1 MSNEIEKTNIFFAF
15 GFAMFLI
22 CIGLF
27 SYFLND
33 NNIIKII
40 AELFFTFG
48 FMGLGFELQ
57 NLGLRAQYI
66 LVSGFPFLLISI
78 MYREYIWIFI
88 IFMSLS
94 MSIFFSSLVEFLL
107 NFRNKKDNINLK
119 IEGIISIIGSLL
131 TIISSILS
139 IVTNF

>member
-1 MSNEIEKTNIFFAF
+1 MNINVKLNK
-15 GFAMFLI
+15 LI
-22 CIGLF
+22 KLWVK
-27 SYFLND
+27 ND
-33 NNIIKII
+33 NNIIRII
-40 AELFFTFG
+40 AVAFFTFG
-48 FMGLGFELQ
+48 FIGLGFELQ

-78 MYREYIWIFI
+78 MYREYIWVFI

-139 IVTNF
+139 IMTFK

>member
-1 MSNEIEKTNIFFAF
+1 MNINVKLNK
-15 GFAMFLI
+15 LI
-22 CIGLF
+22 KLWVK
-27 SYFLND
+27 ND
-33 NNIIKII
+33 NNIIRII
-40 AELFFTFG
+40 AVAFFTFG
-48 FMGLGFELQ
+48 FIGLGFELQ
-57 NLGLRAQYI
+57 NLRLRAQYI

-78 MYREYIWIFI
+78 MYREYIWVFI

-94 MSIFFSSLVEFLL
+94 MSIFFLSLVEFLL

-139 IVTNF
+139 IMTFKRKDIIDNIFI

>member
-1 MSNEIEKTNIFFAF
+1 MNINVKLNK
-15 GFAMFLI
+15 LI
-22 CIGLF
+22 KLWVK
-27 SYFLND
+27 ND

-40 AELFFTFG
+40 AVAFFTFG
-48 FMGLGFELQ
+48 FIGLGFELQ
-57 NLGLRAQYI
+57 NLRLRAQHI

-78 MYREYIWIFI
+78 MYREYIWVFI

-139 IVTNF
+139 IMTFK

>member
-1 MSNEIEKTNIFFAF
+1 MNINVKLNK
-15 GFAMFLI
+15 LI
-22 CIGLF
+22 KLWVK
-27 SYFLND
+27 ND
-33 NNIIKII
+33 NNIIRII
-40 AELFFTFG
+40 AVAFFTFG
-48 FMGLGFELQ
+48 FIGLGFELQ
-57 NLGLRAQYI
+57 NLRLRAQYI

-78 MYREYIWIFI
+78 MYREYIWVFI

-94 MSIFFSSLVEFLL
+94 MPIFFLSLVEFLL

-139 IVTNF
+139 IMTFN

>member
-1 MSNEIEKTNIFFAF
+1 MNINVKLNK
-15 GFAMFLI
+15 LI
-22 CIGLF
+22 KLWVK
-27 SYFLND
+27 ND
-33 NNIIKII
+33 NNIIRII
-40 AELFFTFG
+40 AVAFFTFG
-48 FMGLGFELQ
+48 FIGLGFELQ
-57 NLGLRAQYI
+57 NLRLRAQYI

-78 MYREYIWIFI
+78 MYREYIWVSI

-139 IVTNF
+139 IMTFK

>member
-1 MSNEIEKTNIFFAF
+1 MNINVKLNK
-15 GFAMFLI
+15 LI
-22 CIGLF
+22 KLWVK
-27 SYFLND
+27 ND

-40 AELFFTFG
+40 AVAFFTFG

-139 IVTNF
+139 IVTFK

>member
-1 MSNEIEKTNIFFAF
+1 MNINVKLNK
-15 GFAMFLI
+15 LI
-22 CIGLF
+22 KLWVK
-27 SYFLND
+27 ND
-33 NNIIKII
+33 NNIIRII
-40 AELFFTFG
+40 AVAFFTFG
-48 FMGLGFELQ
+48 FIGLGFELQ
-57 NLGLRAQYI
+57 NLRLRAQYI

-78 MYREYIWIFI
+78 MYREYIWVFI

-94 MSIFFSSLVEFLL
+94 MPIFFLSLVEFLL

-139 IVTNF
+139 IMTFK

>member
-1 MSNEIEKTNIFFAF
+1 MNINVKLNK
-15 GFAMFLI
+15 LI
-22 CIGLF
+22 KLWVK
-27 SYFLND
+27 ND
-33 NNIIKII
+33 NNIIRII
-40 AELFFTFG
+40 AVAFFTFG
-48 FMGLGFELQ
+48 FIGLGFELQ
-57 NLGLRAQYI
+57 NLRLRAQYI

-78 MYREYIWIFI
+78 MYREYIWVFI

-94 MSIFFSSLVEFLL
+94 MSIFFLSLVEFLL

-139 IVTNF
+139 IMTFK

>member
-1 MSNEIEKTNIFFAF
+1 MNINVKLNK
-15 GFAMFLI
+15 LI
-22 CIGLF
+22 KLWVK
-27 SYFLND
+27 ND
-33 NNIIKII
+33 NNIIRII
-40 AELFFTFG
+40 AVAFFTFG
-48 FMGLGFELQ
+48 FIGLGFELQ
-57 NLGLRAQYI
+57 NLRLRAQYI

-78 MYREYIWIFI
+78 MYREYIWVFI

-139 IVTNF
+139 IMTFK

>member
-1 MSNEIEKTNIFFAF
+1 MNINVKLNK
-15 GFAMFLI
+15 LI
-22 CIGLF
+22 KLWVK
-27 SYFLND
+27 ND
-33 NNIIKII
+33 NNIIRII
-40 AELFFTFG
+40 AVAFFTFG
-48 FMGLGFELQ
+48 FIGLGFELQ

-78 MYREYIWIFI
+78 MYREYIWVFI

-139 IVTNF
+139 IITFK

>member
-1 MSNEIEKTNIFFAF
+1 MNINVKLNK
-15 GFAMFLI
+15 LI
-22 CIGLF
+22 KLWVK
-27 SYFLND
+27 ND
-33 NNIIKII
+33 NNIIRII
-40 AELFFTFG
+40 AVAFFTFG
-48 FMGLGFELQ
+48 FIGLGFELQ
-57 NLGLRAQYI
+57 NLRLRTQYI

-78 MYREYIWIFI
+78 MYREYIWVFI

-94 MSIFFSSLVEFLL
+94 MSIFFLSLVEFLL

-139 IVTNF
+139 IMTFK

>member
-1 MSNEIEKTNIFFAF
+1 MNINVKLNK
-15 GFAMFLI
+15 LI
-22 CIGLF
+22 KLWVK
-27 SYFLND
+27 ND
-33 NNIIKII
+33 NNIIRII
-40 AELFFTFG
+40 AVAFFTFG
-48 FMGLGFELQ
+48 FIGLGFELQ
-57 NLGLRAQYI
+57 NLRLRAQYI

-139 IVTNF
+139 IMTFK

>member
-1 MSNEIEKTNIFFAF
+1 MNINVKLNK
-15 GFAMFLI
+15 LI
-22 CIGLF
+22 KLWVK
-27 SYFLND
+27 ND

-40 AELFFTFG
+40 AVAFFTFG
-48 FMGLGFELQ
+48 FIGLGFELQ
-57 NLGLRAQYI
+57 NLRLRAQYI

-78 MYREYIWIFI
+78 MYREYIWVFI

-139 IVTNF
+139 IMTFK

>member
-1 MSNEIEKTNIFFAF
+1 MNINVKLNK
-15 GFAMFLI
+15 LI
-22 CIGLF
+22 KLWVK
-27 SYFLND
+27 ND
-33 NNIIKII
+33 NNIIRII
-40 AELFFTFG
+40 AVAFFTFG
-48 FMGLGFELQ
+48 FIGLGFELQ

-66 LVSGFPFLLISI
+66 LVSGSPFLLISI
-78 MYREYIWIFI
+78 MYREYIWVFI

-139 IVTNF
+139 IMTFK

>member
-1 MSNEIEKTNIFFAF
+1 MNINVKLNK
-15 GFAMFLI
+15 LI
-22 CIGLF
+22 KLWVK
-27 SYFLND
+27 ND
-33 NNIIKII
+33 NNIIRII
-40 AELFFTFG
+40 AVAFFTFG
-48 FMGLGFELQ
+48 FIGLGFELQ

-78 MYREYIWIFI
+78 MYREYIWVFI

-139 IVTNF
+139 IMSFK